1 METPIIGYT
10 VWYSPTVR
18 ELDNFSGIDYDEVYE
33 NGGYIE
39 ATIIGVDDGL
49 ADLELHTQ
57 GEHIKGSVGYDDQ
70 LSSGTWKYPK
80 TN

>member
-10 VWYSPTVR
+10 VWYSPTVQ

-39 ATIIGVDDGL
+39 AT
-49 ADLELHTQ
+49 
-57 GEHIKGSVGYDDQ
+57 GEPIKGGVGYDDH